1 MRVSKLVASAA
12 LATVVMTGTALF
24 ALGSSANAS
33 PFQYIVSG
41 TDGVNGLSYAAN
53 ITLDVTGGQAS
64 SGTGTISGA
73 LITDLLGGSQS
84 LTLVTPSTPGAETPL
99 GYRSSTGTDLF
110 GVTDV
115 VPVDNNGLLF
125 IIGTPFG
132 PGLNSLFAFWSDP
145 GAGSI
150 FSGTPFGATDFAS
163 VQAALIGPSEQGGE
177 TPLPAA
183 LPLFATGL
191 GALGLLGWR
200 RKRKAIAA

>member
-1 MRVSKLVASAA
+1 MKKVVSNIAVAAAIVAGTVLV
-12 LATVVMTGTALF
+12 

-33 PFQYIVSG
+33 TFQYVVSG
-41 TDGVNGLSYAAN
+41 TDNANGLFYNAN
-53 ITLDVTGGQAS
+53 ITLDVSGGQAS

-73 LITDLLGGSQS
+73 LITGLLGGPQS
-84 LTLVTPSTPGAETPL
+84 LTLVTPATPEAETPL

-145 GAGSI
+145 GAGAI
-150 FSGTPFGATDFAS
+150 FSGTPFGATDYAS
-163 VQAALIGPSEQGGE
+163 SQATLSEQAPNE

-191 GALGLLGWR
+191 GMMGLLGWR
-200 RKRKAIAA
+200 RKRKNAAIAAA